1 MKVSSFH
8 FCPNRRALL
17 WVSRRRNTSRL
28 ANWSL
33 TITSEIKKA
42 SSTWHWWPIS
52 FWSVWKWADILEQS
66 SRPSLTLQ
74 VRTKSVTT
82 EVNCEFPAGETSAFS
97 CVHIRG
103 KVGGPWTEDAKSFSL
118 FGPAYV
124 SHFQEAPKN
133 LAWLEEEVNTT
144 SVLPEEWNSLDPL
157 PFIRCTTRDY
167 VDLVH
172 VHSLTIYPSLSVFSF
187 FISLSLGRTEPLS
200 DQEKW
205 IGSLLLRHLQLLQ
218 FNAHEVSELRMDRPG
233 CMDGAKTFFLG
244 AGVYPTVLYRRK

>member
-1 MKVSSFH
+1 MIAIHPPSFFMDVKPLIDKPELQAIKLYIIICTHIASQVKVSSFH
-8 FCPNRRALL
+8 FCPNRRALP
-17 WVSRRRNTSRL
+17 WVSRRRSTSRL

-103 KVGGPWTEDAKSFSL
+103 EVGGPWTEDAKSFSL

-124 SHFQEAPKN
+124 SHFQEAPKKSGLIGRGSKHDVRPSGRMKLLRSASFYSLHN
-133 LAWLEEEVNTT
+133 KRLRRLSTCSFVN
-144 SVLPEEWNSLDPL
+144 
-157 PFIRCTTRDY
+157 
-167 VDLVH
+167 DL
-172 VHSLTIYPSLSVFSF
+172 SLSFCIF
-187 FISLSLGRTEPLS
+187 F
-200 DQEKW
+200 
-205 IGSLLLRHLQLLQ
+205 
-218 FNAHEVSELRMDRPG
+218 FF
-233 CMDGAKTFFLG
+233 FFLFRL
-244 AGVYPTVLYRRK
+244 VV